1 MGGMIAAT
9 VLGVFF
15 IPLLFVTTRKIFKG
29 KHGDTPKTDEPAPA
43 AA

>member
-15 IPLLFVTTRKIFKG
+15 IPLLYIAVRRWLARDRRRPNDPNAS
-29 KHGDTPKTDEPAPA
+29 HA
-43 AA
+43 

>member
-15 IPLLFVTTRKIFKG
+15 VPLFFTGIARMSRKRN
-29 KHGDTPKTDEPAPA
+29 HHDEVSGA
-43 AA
+43 